1 MNRHTLTYICT
12 AVALAALSGCSLAPD
27 YQRPAAPVP
36 TAYQATGALSNST
49 PESDLRWQQLYSE
62 PHLQRL
68 IALALKYNRDLIV
81 ATLHVESA
89 RAQYQIQRSDLLPTL
104 NATAGASIQR
114 APADLA
120 VPSEP
125 QVTHSYSVGGTVA
138 SYELDLFGRI
148 HSLSVGALES
158 WLATDAARKAA
169 QITLVSEVVN
179 AWLTL
184 QADLQLKDLATRT
197 LTSQQD
203 SHKIVDAQY
212 RAGTATT
219 LDLVQAD
226 SQLHAAEVSVASA
239 ERAIRQDKNAIALL
253 LGTSPPADCLTA
265 VDPKSLRLND
275 DISPG
280 APSDLLTR
288 RPDIVEAEHQLKSA
302 NANIGAARAAFFPRI
317 TLTASGGTA
326 SAALSNLFDAGS
338 GAWSFGPS
346 ISVPIFDYER
356 NRASLDVAKVTKH
369 IEVANYE
376 KAIQSAFRDVS
387 DALDARE
394 TWARQEIAQRQLV
407 DANTR
412 AYTLAMERYTK
423 GVDDYL
429 NVLVSQ
435 RALFDSQQSL
445 IKLEL
450 AREQNAVSLYRALG
464 GGWDSV
470 G

>member
-1 MNRHTLTYICT
+1 M
-12 AVALAALSGCSLAPD
+12 
-27 YQRPAAPVP
+27 
-36 TAYQATGALSNST
+36 
-49 PESDLRWQQLYSE
+49 
-62 PHLQRL
+62 
-68 IALALKYNRDLIV
+68 
-81 ATLHVESA
+81 
-89 RAQYQIQRSDLLPTL
+89 
-104 NATAGASIQR
+104 
-114 APADLA
+114 
-120 VPSEP
+120 
-125 QVTHSYSVGGTVA
+125 
-138 SYELDLFGRI
+138 
-148 HSLSVGALES
+148 
-158 WLATDAARKAA
+158 
-169 QITLVSEVVN
+169 
-179 AWLTL
+179 
-184 QADLQLKDLATRT
+184 
-197 LTSQQD
+197 
-203 SHKIVDAQY
+203 
-212 RAGTATT
+212 
-219 LDLVQAD
+219 
-226 SQLHAAEVSVASA
+226 
-239 ERAIRQDKNAIALL
+239 
-253 LGTSPPADCLTA
+253 
-265 VDPKSLRLND
+265 
-275 DISPG
+275 
-280 APSDLLTR
+280 
-288 RPDIVEAEHQLKSA
+288 EAEHQLKSA